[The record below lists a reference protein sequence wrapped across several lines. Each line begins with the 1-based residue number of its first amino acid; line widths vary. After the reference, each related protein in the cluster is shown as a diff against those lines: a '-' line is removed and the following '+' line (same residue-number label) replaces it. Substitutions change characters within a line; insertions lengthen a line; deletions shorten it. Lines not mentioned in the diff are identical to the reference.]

1 MGSIIV
7 SLVYFK
13 KKSYHFYYIKSLF
26 ENAANRLAGRIS
38 KHILNVYCLKYF
50 LL

>member
-1 MGSIIV
+1 MGSIIL

-13 KKSYHFYYIKSLF
+13 KKSYYFYYIKSLF
-26 ENAANRLAGRIS
+26 GNTANRLAGRIS